1 MAMPSGNVAA
11 PDVKDKIQ
19 GAAAPPAAAAAAVA
33 SGDVFGHLHQYGH
46 RPPPPQQQQ
55 QQQQWFVDERDG
67 FISWLRGEFAAANAI
82 IDGLCQHLRA
92 ISSEP
97 GEYEA
102 VFGCIQQR
110 RCNWNTVLYMQQ
122 YFPVTEVMQTLKQA
136 AWRRQHLQQQQHHQ
150 QQHHQHRH
158 FDPVKV
164 GGKDYRRSG
173 TGYRPG
179 PRSESFREGHNS
191 GVETSVSDSGA
202 NAAEKGEKGNEKC
215 EERKDVVKPVDAA
228 MANVEEEKGPVTKSF
243 ANISLKD
250 SGSTVIVP
258 CDDAKSEAE
267 MTSHSSTTPSR
278 DQNLNMKQGVDA
290 VYKTFSAN
298 ELFEG
303 RTINV
308 VDGLKL
314 YESLLDDKE
323 VKKLVS
329 LANDLRAAGRKGQY
343 QGHTYVASKRPMK
356 GHGREMIQLG
366 VPVADAPVEVENVG
380 ISRDRTIPALL
391 QDVIERVVGMQIMTV
406 KPDSCIIDFFNEVD
420 HSQPHTWPHWYGRP
434 VCVLFLTE
442 CDMTFGKVITA
453 NQPGDYKG
461 ALKLSLAPGSL
472 LVMQGKSSD
481 FARHAIPSLRKQ
493 RILITFTKCQPKKPT
508 PGENRFSP
516 PTIVQ
521 PSHWVPSSQRSFNN
535 VPHPAGSKQ
544 FASTATANALPPPI
558 HPPIPAPNGMQ
569 PLLLPQPVVTAIP
582 FQAPVSIA
590 AASAG
595 WTAAPSRHPPPHPPV
610 PGTGVFLPPPGSG
623 NPSSPGHLST
633 NTNEINLIPETRD
646 NGMGK
651 LDHSPSGSPNG
662 KSDVQIGRQEVNG
675 SIEAQRDMAN
685 EEKNEGDDKRLSS
698 KPSRAA

>member
-1 MAMPSGNVAA
+1 MAMPSGNVVS
-11 PDVKDKIQ
+11 PDTKDKIQ
-19 GAAAPPAAAAAAVA
+19 ANAAAA
-33 SGDVFGHLHQYGH
+33 SGDIFGHHQYGH
-46 RPPPPQQQQ
+46 RPPPPQQ

-82 IDGLCQHLRA
+82 IDGLCHHLRT
-92 ISSEP
+92 ISEP
-97 GEYEA
+97 GEYDA
-102 VFGCIQQR
+102 VLGCIQQR
-110 RCNWNTVLYMQQ
+110 RCNWNAVLYMQQ

-136 AWRRQHLQQQQHHQ
+136 AWQRQRQHQLQHHH

-173 TGYRPG
+173 SGYRPG
-179 PRSESFREGHNS
+179 PRSESTREGHNS
-191 GVETSVSDSGA
+191 GVETSVSDAGA
-202 NAAEKGEKGNEKC
+202 AAAEKGEKGNEKC
-215 EERKDVVKPVDAA
+215 EERKDGVKPVDAT
-228 MANVEEEKGPVTKSF
+228 MANVEEEKGPATKSF

-258 CDDAKSEAE
+258 GENAKSEAE

-278 DQNLNMKQGVDA
+278 DQNSNMKQGVEA
-290 VYKTFSAN
+290 VPKTFVAN
-298 ELFEG
+298 EQVDG
-303 RTINV
+303 RTVNV
-308 VDGLKL
+308 VEGLKL

-329 LANDLRAAGRKGQY
+329 LAIDLRAAGRRGQSP
-343 QGHTYVASKRPMK
+343 GHTYVASKRPMK

-406 KPDSCIIDFFNEVD
+406 KPDSCIIDFFNEGD
-420 HSQPHTWPHWYGRP
+420 HSQPHSWPQWYGRP
-434 VCVLFLTE
+434 VGVLFLTE
-442 CDMTFGKVITA
+442 CDMTFGRVIEI
-453 NQPGDYKG
+453 NQPGDFKG
-461 ALKLSLAPGSL
+461 AHKLSLAPGSL

-493 RILITFTKCQPKKPT
+493 RILITFTKCQPKKST

-544 FASTATANALPPPI
+544 FASAATANVLPPPI
-558 HPPIPAPNGMQ
+558 HPPIPAPNGIQ
-569 PLLLPQPVVTAIP
+569 PLLLPQPVVPAIP
-582 FQAPVSIA
+582 FQASVPIA

-595 WTAAPSRHPPPHPPV
+595 WTAAPPRHPPPHPPV
-610 PGTGVFLPPPGSG
+610 PGTGVFLPPPGCG

-633 NTNEINLIPETRD
+633 NATAINLIPESRE

-651 LDHSPSGSPNG
+651 LEHSPSASPNG

-675 SIEAQRDMAN
+675 QRDMAN